1 MKKNSIFLLAGAF
14 VLAIGVALLARTLLT
29 PPPPPVVAK
38 VETRPEP
45 PPAPPRKAILVATR
59 DLHPGE
65 FIDGSHMDWRE
76 VEDNPS
82 RSLYFIKGADQQET
96 LYGATVRQ
104 PVEAGQ
110 PLTVSVV
117 VRQGEPGFLAALLK
131 PGMRAVS
138 IPTSRMESN
147 FGLVSSGDRV
157 DVILGLKREDSLTVA
172 SEGASAPNL
181 AAQTILRDVRVLA
194 LNNQARGEMYVRPEE
209 DAKDSG
215 RRTGGGTTTFET
227 VTLEVTPADA
237 EKLAVAKEVGSL
249 QLALRSAR
257 EPFDPEEIFLTSGVT
272 TLRATTDVYVTKPA
286 SSSTASVQAF
296 RGSSSESITLS
307 GR

>member
-1 MKKNSIFLLAGAF
+1 MKKNSIFLLAGAL
-14 VLAIGVALLARTLLT
+14 VLAVGVALLARTLLT
-29 PPPPPVVAK
+29 PPPPVVVVK
-38 VETRPEP
+38 EEPRPAP
-45 PPAPPRKAILVATR
+45 PPPRKAILVVAR
-59 DLHPGE
+59 DLHPGD

-76 VEDNPS
+76 VDNNPS
-82 RSLYFIKGADQQET
+82 RSLYFIKGADSQES

-110 PLTVSVV
+110 PLTVNAV
-117 VRQGEPGFLAALLK
+117 VRQGEPGFLAAVLK

-138 IPTSRMESN
+138 VPTGRVESN

-157 DVILGLKREDSLTVA
+157 DVILGLKREDAVSATTEA
-172 SEGASAPNL
+172 ASAPKL

-194 LNNQARGEMYVRPEE
+194 LNNQARGELQVRSE
-209 DAKDSG
+209 DDSKDKDAARKANASSAH
-215 RRTGGGTTTFET
+215 FET
-227 VTLEVTPADA
+227 VTLEVSPADA

-257 EPFDPEEIFLTSGVT
+257 EPFDPEEVFLTSGVT
-272 TLRATTDVYVTKPA
+272 TLRATTDVYGTPPA
-286 SSSTASVQAF
+286 SNGTASVQIF

>member
-1 MKKNSIFLLAGAF
+1 MKKNSIFLLAGAV
-14 VLAIGVALLARTLLT
+14 VLAIGVALLARTLLA
-29 PPPPPVVAK
+29 PPKPVVVAK
-38 VETRPEP
+38 AEARPEP
-45 PPAPPRKAILVATR
+45 ARKAILVAAR

-65 FIDGSHMDWRE
+65 FIDGSHIDWRE
-76 VEDNPS
+76 TDSNPS
-82 RSLYFIKGADQQET
+82 RSLFFIRGGDTLES

-117 VRQGEPGFLAALLK
+117 VRQGEPGFLAAVLK

-138 IPTSRMESN
+138 IPTSRVESN

-157 DVILGLKREDSLTVA
+157 DVILGLKREDDLSAA
-172 SEGASAPNL
+172 SPTATAPHL

-194 LNNQARGEMYVRPEE
+194 LNNQARGEMQVRQEE
-209 DAKDSG
+209 EAKDGSRKNSG
-215 RRTGGGTTTFET
+215 SSTPKLET
-227 VTLEVTPADA
+227 VTLEVVPADA
-237 EKLAVAKEVGSL
+237 EKLAVAKEVGTL

-257 EPFDPEEIFLTSGVT
+257 ETPDPDEIFLGSGVT
-272 TLRATTDVYVTKPA
+272 TLRATTDLYVTPA
-286 SSSTASVQAF
+286 GSGTASVQAF
-296 RGSSSESITLS
+296 RGNSSETISLS